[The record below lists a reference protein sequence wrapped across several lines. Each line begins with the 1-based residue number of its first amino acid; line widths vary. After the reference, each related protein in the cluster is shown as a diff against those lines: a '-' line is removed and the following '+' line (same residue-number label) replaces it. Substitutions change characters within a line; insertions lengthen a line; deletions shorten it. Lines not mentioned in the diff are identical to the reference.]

1 KMNQDEIKRHKISVC
16 FHLHQVWST
25 LCPPPVCIV
34 TGSTVIDFFNRIQ
47 SVPDRCIYRLLRP
60 EGSTALDIL
69 AGFRERSRTDVPF
82 LDSLTITAASS
93 TIYLGQGG
101 IVLVDDQTPTLNA
114 TAQLINGVEFS
125 KDQDGVTVQ
134 MDALTITF
142 DGNTAVITG
151 FASAAEGLC
160 GNPTNTTQTFNL
172 AAQKSS
178 SSVAGCEVLYS
189 EPPNNTTNCH
199 LITERCN
206 LLMQA
211 PFTDCHDQVN
221 PALYIIACAETSC
234 KFPTEEGLA
243 LSCQFL
249 DAYAK
254 TCSLN
259 TTITL
264 GDWRSPDDCRKIVPC
279 MELYCSDNEF
289 CGEKH
294 GETQCFCR
302 ALFASKYT
310 STNSLGDPTVCME
323 NSATLTL
330 AGCLLSAKNIDYTTL
345 HLIDESCKGHMDNEA
360 HMVTFSFDSNNT
372 CGTEVMSN
380 NKSQI
385 IYQNTIMMQN
395 SSTDVITRHDQV
407 MIDFSCLYTKPD
419 IRSVSFKIK
428 DSSVVE
434 EIVSGIWN
442 YTLMMKAYT
451 DASFMNIVGPD
462 TELVLDQKVWVELMT
477 VGLDDNMV
485 SIVTDSCWATN
496 QPSPDGSLRYN
507 LIINGCPNPAD
518 HTVKVQGNGLGT
530 SNAFSF
536 NMFQFSGKVGDIYL
550 HCKLELCPKHGN
562 SCAPSCSGSG
572 RRRRSLRAK
581 RADENPALITMA
593 WNN

>member
-1 KMNQDEIKRHKISVC
+1 MLKPVALLLLLAGVVHTV
-16 FHLHQVWST
+16 
-25 LCPPPVCIV
+25 PPPVCIV

-264 GDWRSPDDCRKIVPC
+264 GDWRSPDDCPVPQVPC

>member
-1 KMNQDEIKRHKISVC
+1 MLKPVALLLLLAGVVHTV
-16 FHLHQVWST
+16 
-25 LCPPPVCIV
+25 PPPVCIV

-60 EGSTALDIL
+60 VESTFLDIL

-82 LDSLTITAASS
+82 LDSLTITAAIS

-101 IVLVDDQTPTLNA
+101 IVRVDDQTPTLNA

-134 MDALTITF
+134 MGAFTITF

-151 FASAAEGLC
+151 FAFAAEGLC

-178 SSVAGCEVLYS
+178 SSVAGYVLVLTCEVLYS
-189 EPPNNTTNCH
+189 EPPNNMTNCQ

-221 PALYIIACAETSC
+221 PAPYITACAETSC

-264 GDWRSPDDCRKIVPC
+264 GDWRSPDDCPVPQVPC
-279 MELYCSDNEF
+279 MELYCSNNEY
-289 CGEKH
+289 CGENN

-302 ALFASKYT
+302 ALFATKYT
-310 STNSLGDPTVCME
+310 PTNSLGDPTVCIE

-428 DSSVVE
+428 DSSVVLQ
-434 EIVSGIWN
+434 IVSGIWN

-451 DASFMNIVGPD
+451 DGSFINVVGPD

-496 QPSPDGSLRYN
+496 QPSPNASVQYN
-507 LIINGCPNPAD
+507 LVINGCPNPAD

-530 SNAFSF
+530 SNSFSF
-536 NMFQFSGKVGDIYL
+536 NMFQFSGKAPDIYL
-550 HCKLELCPKHGN
+550 HCKLELCPKHSN

>member
-1 KMNQDEIKRHKISVC
+1 MLKPVALLLLLAGVVHTV
-16 FHLHQVWST
+16 
-25 LCPPPVCIV
+25 PPPVCIV

-60 EGSTALDIL
+60 VESTFLDIL

-82 LDSLTITAASS
+82 LDSLTITAAIS

-101 IVLVDDQTPTLNA
+101 IVRVDDQTPTLNA

-134 MDALTITF
+134 MGAFTITF

-151 FASAAEGLC
+151 FAFAAEGLC

-189 EPPNNTTNCH
+189 EPPNNMTNCQ

-221 PALYIIACAETSC
+221 PAPYITACAETSC

-264 GDWRSPDDCRKIVPC
+264 GDWRSPDDCPVPQVPC
-279 MELYCSDNEF
+279 MELYCSNNEY
-289 CGEKH
+289 CGENN

-302 ALFASKYT
+302 ALFATKYT
-310 STNSLGDPTVCME
+310 PTNSLGDPTVCIE

-428 DSSVVE
+428 DSSVVLQ
-434 EIVSGIWN
+434 IVSGIWN

-451 DASFMNIVGPD
+451 DGSFINVVGPD

-496 QPSPDGSLRYN
+496 QPSPNASVQYN
-507 LIINGCPNPAD
+507 LVINGCPNPAD

-530 SNAFSF
+530 SNSFSF
-536 NMFQFSGKVGDIYL
+536 NMFQFSGKAPDIYL
-550 HCKLELCPKHGN
+550 HCKLELCPKHSN

>member
-1 KMNQDEIKRHKISVC
+1 NGNKKTQNICLFPSPSGVVHTV
-16 FHLHQVWST
+16 
-25 LCPPPVCIV
+25 PPPVCIV

-60 EGSTALDIL
+60 VESTFLDIL

-82 LDSLTITAASS
+82 LDSLTITAAIS

-101 IVLVDDQTPTLNA
+101 IVRVDDQTPTLNA

-134 MDALTITF
+134 MGAFTITF

-151 FASAAEGLC
+151 FAFAAEGLC

-189 EPPNNTTNCH
+189 EPPNNMTNCQ

-221 PALYIIACAETSC
+221 PAPYITACAETSC

-279 MELYCSDNEF
+279 MELYCSNNEY
-289 CGEKH
+289 CGENN

-302 ALFASKYT
+302 ALFATKYT
-310 STNSLGDPTVCME
+310 PTNSLGDPTVCIE

-428 DSSVVE
+428 DSSVVLQ
-434 EIVSGIWN
+434 IVSGIWN

-451 DASFMNIVGPD
+451 DGSFINVVGPD

-496 QPSPDGSLRYN
+496 QPSPNASVQYN
-507 LIINGCPNPAD
+507 LVINGCPNPAD

-530 SNAFSF
+530 SNSFSF
-536 NMFQFSGKVGDIYL
+536 NMFQFSGKAPDIYL
-550 HCKLELCPKHGN
+550 HCKLELCPKHSN